1 VDIVSDYGASRLL
14 RDPSTLQDIQ
24 KYLEARSPYGSEAF
38 LVDAGDDVALR
49 NYLTEFKILNP
60 DPEALIRCIASLTDF
75 YSWLV
80 EESLLQESPF
90 TTHDF
95 TRPVSQLNLVHQR
108 PERFKGTFEE
118 REISRLNALNHLAA
132 ITNRVPDVNT
142 MITDTLDTLL
152 ELLTLK
158 TAWVSLLANSDFF
171 TSIPNP
177 PPPHGFILGAVRNL
191 PPSLE
196 QSDCHFLRRP
206 PLCQCQKLLIGGNRT
221 RAFNVV
227 ECDRL
232 RDAGSAGGDN
242 HGLQFHASMPVYSG
256 DQPVAILNF
265 ATEDWKLLT
274 AADLQLLSTG
284 AELLRS
290 ALQRARLY
298 DLSEKQ
304 RAHILHELELARKVQ
319 ANLMPAKLPAVAGYE
334 LAAFWLPAQEMAGDY
349 YGVYKLPDRR
359 WGLVV
364 ADVSGK
370 GASSALFMAMTY
382 SLIRERVEKDS
393 SPASVLA
400 EVNRHLHQQ
409 LADQSFVTAFYAV
422 LDPARNRLTYANAG
436 HHPPIVRR
444 RSGQLEQLPNGSMAL
459 GVLPDTPY
467 TEQSIHLEPGDSL
480 VIYTD
485 GVTDAF
491 NPDDEVFD
499 LPRLK
504 TSVAQEPGSASA
516 LLGRLKGDLSTWVGS
531 TPQFDDITVLVL
543 TRQQKPARK
552 ADLPIL
558 KG

>member
-1 VDIVSDYGASRLL
+1 
-14 RDPSTLQDIQ
+14 
-24 KYLEARSPYGSEAF
+24 
-38 LVDAGDDVALR
+38 
-49 NYLTEFKILNP
+49 
-60 DPEALIRCIASLTDF
+60 
-75 YSWLV
+75 
-80 EESLLQESPF
+80 
-90 TTHDF
+90 
-95 TRPVSQLNLVHQR
+95 
-108 PERFKGTFEE
+108 
-118 REISRLNALNHLAA
+118 
-132 ITNRVPDVNT
+132 
-142 MITDTLDTLL
+142 
-152 ELLTLK
+152 
-158 TAWVSLLANSDFF
+158 
-171 TSIPNP
+171 
-177 PPPHGFILGAVRNL
+177 
-191 PPSLE
+191 
-196 QSDCHFLRRP
+196 
-206 PLCQCQKLLIGGNRT
+206 
-221 RAFNVV
+221 
-227 ECDRL
+227 
-232 RDAGSAGGDN
+232 
-242 HGLQFHASMPVYSG
+242 
-256 DQPVAILNF
+256 
-265 ATEDWKLLT
+265 
-274 AADLQLLSTG
+274 
-284 AELLRS
+284 
-290 ALQRARLY
+290 
-298 DLSEKQ
+298 
-304 RAHILHELELARKVQ
+304 
-319 ANLMPAKLPAVAGYE
+319 
-334 LAAFWLPAQEMAGDY
+334 
-349 YGVYKLPDRR
+349 VYKLPDRR

-400 EVNRHLHQQ
+400 EVNQHLHQQ

-543 TRQQKPARK
+543 TRQQKPALK